1 MVTFNAAANRPF
13 LYRAVAV
20 LALVLAILL
29 GTIATL
35 AQADKNTSDEHE
47 ANIERIRGVLKA
59 VYPEV
64 SYFDIKPSP
73 MQGIYSVGLGD
84 ASTFY
89 ASKDGLHYLSGE
101 LFQVRGTKVISLTE
115 REEEVKRRKMMVDL
129 QENDMIVFKA
139 RQQKAMITVFT
150 DVDCGYCQKLH
161 LEVPKLNEMGVT
173 VRYLAWPRAGIG
185 SRSYK
190 KVVTAWC
197 AKDRAA
203 TLTKLKARKPV
214 PEINCESPVEE
225 HYLLGQRIGLRG
237 TPSILLENGEMI
249 PGYLPAK
256 DLSARAIKAAGG

>member
-1 MVTFNAAANRPF
+1 MGTFYAAANGRR
-13 LYRAVAV
+13 LERGAVIF
-20 LALVLAILL
+20 ALVLVILL
-29 GTIATL
+29 CTVATVVL
-35 AQADKNTSDEHE
+35 ADKSTKDEHE
-47 ANIERIRGVLKA
+47 ANIKQIRAVLKG

-64 SYFDIKPSP
+64 PYFDIKPSP
-73 MQGIYSVGLGD
+73 MEGIYSVGLGD

-101 LFQVRGTKVISLTE
+101 LFQVRGQTVISLTE
-115 REEEVKRRKMMVDL
+115 QEEQKKRRAMVLGLEED
-129 QENDMIVFKA
+129 NMIVFKA
-139 RQQKAMITVFT
+139 GQQKANITVFT
-150 DVDCGYCQKLH
+150 DIDCGYCQKLH
-161 LEVPKLNEMGVT
+161 LEVPKLNQLGVT

-197 AKDRAA
+197 AKDRGA

-225 HYLLGQRIGLRG
+225 HYLLGQRLGLRG
-237 TPSILLENGEMI
+237 TPSILLDNGEMI

-256 DLSARAIKAAGG
+256 ELSAKAIKAAGG